1 MQQKININPVLRK
14 NLTDLI
20 KHEAETNHS
29 KYYSKD
35 SINNIDFEKY
45 TAGSLLEKIIERF
58 SNYNYKNNSAE
69 HTINLIQNHDKFILS
84 GFTSMF
90 LTYLFSENFP
100 ELEEKNNLTYKNNKL
115 NIKTIESGTL
125 ENLSIPQL
133 SGKVLLKPNLVSV
146 FPYPETSDY
155 NIIPTVLKKIREN
168 KGISKLYIAD
178 GPSLFFDSRLV
189 FENPELKQIAE
200 LNDAQLVDLNNSK
213 FFKYTSNK
221 EDSNGNEEN
230 NIPFEI
236 YLPEL
241 LFEIDYVVSL
251 SNLKEHDQA
260 GFSGAMKNHIGMIAP
275 FQRLRFH
282 RDKNLQEMVPKVYN
296 SIGANFNVMDARKI
310 MINAQQRLY
319 GGKEAEG
326 FGFLYGSNAK
336 EIDSIAY
343 NSLMQKIAFNRGD

>member
-1 MQQKININPVLRK
+1 MQQKIKLEGNIRK
-14 NLTDLI
+14 NLANLI
-20 KHEAETNHS
+20 KHEAEINHS

-35 SINNIDFEKY
+35 IITSIDFEKY
-45 TAGSLLEKIIERF
+45 TAGSLLEKVIERF

-69 HTINLIQNHDKFILS
+69 HTINLIQNHDTFILS

-90 LTYLFSENFP
+90 LTYIFSENFP
-100 ELEEKNNLTYKNNKL
+100 ELEEKNNLTYKKNKL

-155 NIIPTVLKKIREN
+155 NTIPAVLKKIREN

-189 FENPELKQIAE
+189 FENPELKKIAE
-200 LNDAQLVDLNNSK
+200 ANSAELVDLNNSK
-213 FFKYTSNK
+213 FFKYTFNK
-221 EDSNGNEEN
+221 EDGRENEEN

-275 FQRLRFH
+275 FQRLKLH
-282 RDKNLQEMVPKVYN
+282 RDKNLKNAVPEIYN
-296 SIGANFNVMDARKI
+296 AIGANFNVMDARKI

-319 GGKEAEG
+319 SGKEAEG
-326 FGFLYGSNAK
+326 FGFLHGSNAK

-343 NSLMQKIAFNRGD
+343 NSLMQKIAFSR